1 MAMDPTPQNALDQH
15 QSLLFRLPRELR
27 DEIYHYYSQANG
39 YYYDTT
45 SGILR
50 LDGGECIDLSLQYT
64 CKRTAAEMQGIA
76 LGINKITFR
85 TMVDLPRPSDQLIN
99 SQIFGYYIDEG
110 RGAILNRML
119 RWSYLLVTAES
130 MRKLCER
137 HPENLA
143 VKKMRELHREGDNGG
158 ALAGGHLW
166 GAWEDLETVDYDE
179 YSAQTFV
186 IIRDLLDIIS
196 TEPEFWHMTA
206 SDFDVNARRT
216 FLVENEDWTT
226 DWDGFENHLMKHVPV
241 YTSKAEQQRV
251 LQWRPDSWSI
261 PTNDDLEAVAE
272 FLPHDDDSDP
282 FDMVHIRGGRRSYF
296 SAAAVAIQFLSR
308 LSESARSHLRQVTI
322 LEDEQSDPE
331 SSSHARGLLP
341 FCISNTQ
348 LKIERRVDIWRTS
361 LIRTSRATHDA
372 GTQLIMKE
380 IGMWISETKAL
391 FVLGM
396 LPGSYNLV
404 LHGPSPLASQQIC
417 DATVRVAIWEEGCT
431 SIAKVDTFQGHYFVH
446 FLGEGF
452 VEAIKGVVEGSI
464 PARFD
469 ADMGKIWDIDQL
481 MKEKDGDWPSDL
493 EDVFEIRNLEQPPE
507 GWCAAHE
514 ERFGVWEHRDYI
526 EVDWTEYMEGVDM
539 LFKQNEVNES
549 D

>member
-45 SGILR
+45 SETLR
-50 LDGGECIDLSLQYT
+50 MDGGESIDLSLQYT

-85 TMVDLPRPSDQLIN
+85 TMVDLPRPSDQLMK

-110 RGAILNRML
+110 RGAILSRML
-119 RWSYLLVTAES
+119 EWTYPLVTAEA
-130 MRKLCER
+130 MRKFCER
-137 HPENLA
+137 HPANLA
-143 VKKMRELHREGDNGG
+143 VKKMRELHREGDSNGP
-158 ALAGGHLW
+158 LARGHLW
-166 GAWEDLETVDYDE
+166 DSSEDVNTVDYNE
-179 YSAQTFV
+179 FSAQTFE

-206 SDFDVNARRT
+206 SDFDVNARRAFFVAT
-216 FLVENEDWTT
+216 KHWATRWEAFEDY
-226 DWDGFENHLMKHVPV
+226 LMKHVPV

-361 LIRTSRATHDA
+361 LIRTWGVTHCA
-372 GTQLIMKE
+372 ESELTMKE
-380 IGMWISETKAL
+380 IGMWVSETKAL

-396 LPGSYNLV
+396 PPGSYTLV

-417 DATVRVAIWEEGCT
+417 DATVRVAIWDEGCT
-431 SIAKVDTFQGHYFVH
+431 AIAKADPLQAHYFDH
-446 FLGEGF
+446 MLGEGF
-452 VEAIKGVVEGSI
+452 VEAIKGVIDGDI

-481 MKEKDGDWPSDL
+481 LEDKDGDWPSAMD
-493 EDVFEIRNLEQPPE
+493 DVFAIRNLEQPPE
-507 GWCAAHE
+507 GWYAAHE

-526 EVDWTEYMEGVDM
+526 QVDWTEYMEGVEM
-539 LFKQNEVNES
+539 LLKQNKVNEF

>member
-27 DEIYHYYSQANG
+27 DEIYYYYSQANG
-39 YYYDTT
+39 YYYDST
-45 SGILR
+45 SGTLR
-50 LDGGECIDLSLQYT
+50 MDGGECIDLSLQYT

-76 LGINKITFR
+76 LGINTITFR
-85 TMVDLPRPSDQLIN
+85 TMLDLPRPSDQLMK
-99 SQIFGYYIDEG
+99 SQIFGYHIDEG
-110 RGAILNRML
+110 RGAILSRML
-119 RWSYLLVTAES
+119 EWTYPLVTAET

-137 HPENLA
+137 HPANLA
-143 VKKMRELHREGDNGG
+143 VKKMRELHREGDSDGP
-158 ALAGGHLW
+158 LARGHLW
-166 GAWEDLETVDYDE
+166 GE
-179 YSAQTFV
+179 
-186 IIRDLLDIIS
+186 
-196 TEPEFWHMTA
+196 
-206 SDFDVNARRT
+206 
-216 FLVENEDWTT
+216 
-226 DWDGFENHLMKHVPV
+226 
-241 YTSKAEQQRV
+241 
-251 LQWRPDSWSI
+251 
-261 PTNDDLEAVAE
+261 
-272 FLPHDDDSDP
+272 
-282 FDMVHIRGGRRSYF
+282 
-296 SAAAVAIQFLSR
+296 
-308 LSESARSHLRQVTI
+308 
-322 LEDEQSDPE
+322 LED
-331 SSSHARGLLP
+331 
-341 FCISNTQ
+341 
-348 LKIERRVDIWRTS
+348 VDT
-361 LIRTSRATHDA
+361 A

-404 LHGPSPLASQQIC
+404 LHGPSPLTSQQIC

-431 SIAKVDTFQGHYFVH
+431 SIAKADTFQGHYFVQ

>member
-27 DEIYHYYSQANG
+27 DEIYYYYSQANG
-39 YYYDTT
+39 YYYDST
-45 SGILR
+45 SGTLR
-50 LDGGECIDLSLQYT
+50 MDGGECIDLSLQYT

-76 LGINKITFR
+76 LGINTMTFR
-85 TMVDLPRPSDQLIN
+85 TMLDLPRPSDQLMK

-110 RGAILNRML
+110 RGAILSRML
-119 RWSYLLVTAES
+119 EWTYPLVTAET

-137 HPENLA
+137 HPANLA
-143 VKKMRELHREGDNGG
+143 VKKMRELHREGDSDGP
-158 ALAGGHLW
+158 LARGHLW
-166 GAWEDLETVDYDE
+166 GELEDVDTVDYNE
-179 YSAQTFV
+179 FSAQTFE
-186 IIRDLLDIIS
+186 IIRDLLDITS

-206 SDFDVNARRT
+206 SDFDVNARRAFFVAT
-216 FLVENEDWTT
+216 NHWATRWEAFEDY
-226 DWDGFENHLMKHVPV
+226 LMKHVPV

-282 FDMVHIRGGRRSYF
+282 FDM
-296 SAAAVAIQFLSR
+296 
-308 LSESARSHLRQVTI
+308 
-322 LEDEQSDPE
+322 
-331 SSSHARGLLP
+331 
-341 FCISNTQ
+341 
-348 LKIERRVDIWRTS
+348 
-361 LIRTSRATHDA
+361 
-372 GTQLIMKE
+372 
-380 IGMWISETKAL
+380 
-391 FVLGM
+391 
-396 LPGSYNLV
+396 
-404 LHGPSPLASQQIC
+404 
-417 DATVRVAIWEEGCT
+417 
-431 SIAKVDTFQGHYFVH
+431 
-446 FLGEGF
+446 
-452 VEAIKGVVEGSI
+452 
-464 PARFD
+464 
-469 ADMGKIWDIDQL
+469 DIDQL

-539 LFKQNEVNES
+539 LFKQNEVSES